1 MATRP
6 TAKPPAADEAT
17 ADAKNAINLVID
29 GKQLAS
35 AYASGAPDEL
45 VRAVVQWCLPL
56 AKLNLLKPRSAVQQH
71 AVDESL
77 SAIAFY
83 LTRGGLN
90 LKRSHLIRLLQ
101 THSVLTNFFALSSH
115 GGTDRWLRQSLT
127 GGRAALATFF
137 FANSRC
143 EQAVPRAALFDID
156 PEIASEWFGQYFTS
170 ARGYHNPVVR
180 ENLRQHLRFWDDRMR
195 CRWSVSN
202 GYMQSTYIDPAA
214 DRIYKQRFNQLVQ
227 RRYAD
232 FAIRNRP
239 RGNRIA
245 VVTGRWSKVNPTYKN
260 RYPLFKA
267 LAERYSLSL
276 VHVGPPRKD
285 LEQDIFDDTH
295 HVQIKGERMDTDF
308 LFDNDYDMV
317 FYPDIGMNVESR
329 FLSNLRLAPIQL
341 TTNSHP
347 VSTFGSQ
354 IDYFVTGAESEE
366 SPSLASQ
373 HYSERLVL
381 IPGIGTHPVQPQYVP
396 KSPKKPA
403 DPLLV
408 ACGWGSLKFNDTML
422 RLLRQILD
430 RASRR
435 VVFRFLPT
443 LKVDSGGYLVFL
455 QDLQAHLGEAAVQL
469 YPSQPY
475 DKYMDRLAECT
486 LALDPFPFGGNTTI
500 VDCMALRLPIVTRC
514 GWQFYNLAGPVMQ
527 ARFGVRELSAR
538 TDDEYVE
545 MALRLIDDAD
555 FRQRMTDSID
565 SNGFEERLASLSSA
579 GRFVDA
585 MTHLMEK
592 RPEPGDR
599 SPLVFT

>member
-1 MATRP
+1 MSQP
-6 TAKPPAADEAT
+6 KPG
-17 ADAKNAINLVID
+17 AIEEPKKRVDILID
-29 GKQLAS
+29 GKRLAQ
-35 AYASGAPDEL
+35 AYSGGNVDEL
-45 VRAVVQWCLPL
+45 VKSIIQWCVPL
-56 AKLNLLKPRSAVQQH
+56 ARLNLLKPLNDQQIQ
-71 AVDESL
+71 ALDDSL

-83 LTRGGLN
+83 LTRTGLDF
-90 LKRSHLIRLLQ
+90 KRSHVLKLVQ
-101 THSVLTNFFALSSH
+101 MHSALANLAALSSF
-115 GGTDRWLRQSLT
+115 GGTGQWLRQSFLT
-127 GGRAALATFF
+127 GGRPSLATFY

-143 EQAVPRAALFDID
+143 EETIPRSALFDID
-156 PEIASEWFGQYFTS
+156 PEIASEWYGLYFT
-170 ARGYHNPVVR
+170 AVRGFHNTVAR
-180 ENLRQHLRFWDDRMR
+180 ENLRTQLRFWDDRMR
-195 CRWSVSN
+195 CRWAVSN

-227 RRYAD
+227 RQYAG

-285 LEQDIFDDTH
+285 LEHDIFDDTH
-295 HVQIKGERMDTDF
+295 HVQIKGERFETDF

-366 SPSLASQ
+366 SPALASQ

-381 IPGIGTHPVQPQYVP
+381 IPGIGTHPVTPSYVP
-396 KSPKKPA
+396 RSPKKPA
-403 DPLLV
+403 DPLLIG
-408 ACGWGSLKFNDTML
+408 CGWGSLKFNDDML
-422 RLLRQILD
+422 RLLCRIRD

-443 LKVDSGGYLVFL
+443 LKVDGGGFLVFL
-455 QDLQAHLGEAAVQL
+455 KDLESHLGKDAVQL
-469 YPSQPY
+469 FPSQPY
-475 DKYMDRLAECT
+475 ERYMDRLAECT

-527 ARFGVRELSAR
+527 TRFGVHELSAR
-538 TDDEYVE
+538 TEDEYVD
-545 MALRLIDDAD
+545 MAVRLIDDEA
-555 FRQRMTDSID
+555 FRQRMVDAIQND
-565 SNGFEERLASLSSA
+565 HMADRLASLSSA
-579 GRFVDA
+579 ERFVEA

-592 RPEPGDR
+592 RPDPRER
-599 SPLVFT
+599 APLVFT